1 MKQSTSLLRV
11 PEPHVTEHA
20 PHAPNPQPTVAGGA
34 VWHTD
39 CHDASPLHVCAR
51 AGSRAAMA
59 EQEARGTVA
68 PVESEMQL
76 TGRWDIP
83 VPQLDEQAPHLYS
96 QIMS

>member
-1 MKQSTSLLRV
+1 
-11 PEPHVTEHA
+11 
-20 PHAPNPQPTVAGGA
+20 
-34 VWHTD
+34 
-39 CHDASPLHVCAR
+39 
-51 AGSRAAMA
+51 MA